1 MRFAERVFQVAVF
14 AIAGFMVLGG
24 GFFWRQALAGNFTE
38 SQTYTL
44 YKNLPSPPAGPRFCP
59 VVDAGGYGLVLPC
72 DYKPPFVWW
81 LQHRAG

>member
-1 MRFAERVFQVAVF
+1 MRFAERIFQVIVF
-14 AIAGFMVLGG
+14 VVAGFMVLGG
-24 GFFWRQALAGNFTE
+24 GFFRRQALADNFTE

-44 YKNLPSPPAGPRFCP
+44 YKSLPSPPAGPRFCP
-59 VVDAGGYGLVLPC
+59 VVDAGSYGLVLPC